1 MAKVKVEV
9 SQKEVKAVISEL
21 NKKMAQ
27 AADIIFESI
36 TIAVEDIAAEAS
48 ARVPVDT
55 GILKNSIDKNV
66 VENAKTI
73 TGEVR
78 VGASYAPYVEFGT
91 GGLVNVPKGLED
103 YAVQFKGAGK
113 REVNLPARAFLFPAF
128 FKSIAEMKTDI
139 NEKLKKITD

>member
-36 TIAVEDIAAEAS
+36 TISVEDIAAEAS

-55 GILKNSIDKNV
+55 GVLKNSIDKNV

-78 VGASYAPYVEFGT
+78 VGANYAPYVEFGT
-91 GGLVNVPKGLED
+91 GGLVNVPEGLED
-103 YAVQFKGAGK
+103 YAVQFKGAGI

-128 FKSIAEMKTDI
+128 FKSIAEMETDI